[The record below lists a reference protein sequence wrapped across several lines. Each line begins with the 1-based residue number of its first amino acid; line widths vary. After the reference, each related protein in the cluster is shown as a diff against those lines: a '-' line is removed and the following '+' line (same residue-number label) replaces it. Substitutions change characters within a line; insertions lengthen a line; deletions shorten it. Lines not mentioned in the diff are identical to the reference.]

1 LIVLKNTNQPQKP
14 IYGPQRTTV
23 KPEEM
28 LMIAAHGWDLAGASH
43 AGLATC
49 FIAREGQSLYTLS
62 STLILKLLIF

>member
-1 LIVLKNTNQPQKP
+1 LSIDSLKNTNQPETFMGRK
-14 IYGPQRTTV
+14 RTNRKTR
-23 KPEEM
+23 M